1 MNVELLTEAIE
12 RILQGRT
19 GCMVKIHVSKNQ
31 DQEFA
36 GRSVTEATETKS
48 EED

>member
-1 MNVELLTEAIE
+1 MNVELLTQAIE

-31 DQEFA
+31 GKGVAE
-36 GRSVTEATETKS
+36 STVTEATETKS
-48 EED
+48 

>member
-19 GCMVKIHVSKNQ
+19 GCVVKIHVSKNQ
-31 DQEFA
+31 GKGIA
-36 GRSVTEATETKS
+36 GCTVTEKTETKS

>member
-1 MNVELLTEAIE
+1 MNVELLTAAIE

-31 DQEFA
+31 CKGIA
-36 GRSVTEATETKS
+36 GCSDTEATETES

>member
-1 MNVELLTEAIE
+1 MNVELLTAAIE

-36 GRSVTEATETKS
+36 GRSVTEKAQTES
-48 EED
+48 